1 MMKKLL
7 ILLVGISFTMPL
19 AAKRIL
25 TYEKCNED
33 GRCVRSYRLT
43 GDDVVPYVEPSDEQK
58 FRQMLEKEI
67 KSYRS
72 THPGNASLSDKEV
85 AAKMLKE
92 MSKKPWE

>member
-1 MMKKLL
+1 MKKLL

-19 AAKRIL
+19 AAKKIL
-25 TYEKCNED
+25 LKEDCDDLGCN
-33 GRCVRSYRLT
+33 RVYRLT
-43 GDDVVPYVEPSDEQK
+43 GKDVIPYVEPSEEQK